1 MVGSQISPQHCLD
14 ALPNVALLCMID
26 AYVAALLRSPDGE
39 LIEDRTYYAFSSVFF
54 YTNRSALLLNGRRV
68 NLSYGSY
75 APRAPNVFID
85 DSQFKELW
93 SRPVRYY
100 LVTSRAELPRL
111 EAAVGRD
118 KLNVVV
124 ESGGKYLFT
133 NRPMPDTNLHTK

>member
-1 MVGSQISPQHCLD
+1 
-14 ALPNVALLCMID
+14 MID